1 MTRITYGKL
10 LCNMKVLFAALTG
23 CMLAIVY
30 GANEPILS
38 LRLDDYNLD
47 STQTG
52 LVFGMYSIFYMISTF
67 LVPYIVPDWVE
78 PRVTLI
84 TSSFLLVFSGQAPM
98 TPENGTA
105 ASRKRYYAAAGACV
119 AATGTAVAIAM
130 SLVRPQPICIARL
143 SAFQCFAAFAR
154 FHLAATVRRPQHPMQ
169 LWFQR
174 RSRPYPMRRC
184 PRR

>member
-1 MTRITYGKL
+1 MEGDAGVTRITYGKL

-84 TSSFLLVFSGQAPM
+84 TSSFLLVFS
-98 TPENGTA
+98 TA
-105 ASRKRYYAAAGACV
+105 LVGPFYTDK
-119 AATGTAVAIAM
+119 
-130 SLVRPQPICIARL
+130 SLVAMLIGLASSGFFISFMIVPNMTEMMAAMEQSFPRCAGTEHTNSML
-143 SAFQCFAAFAR
+143 SGLLNA
-154 FHLAATVRRPQHPMQ
+154 L
-169 LWFQR
+169 
-174 RSRPYPMRRC
+174 YGIG
-184 PRR
+184 